1 MGVAYHG
8 LVLCRKLTL
17 IGMGLLG
24 GSLGMAAKQRGLADV
39 VFGHVRRRERVR
51 ECLRAGAAD
60 HVTMD
65 PLEAVAGADLI
76 VLCTPV
82 GQMRLIVERFLPGIA
97 PDAVITDVGSV
108 KDGLVQDLER
118 MIWPTGA
125 RFVGSHPMAGSEKTG
140 VANARSDL
148 FEDTVC
154 VVTPTGKTSASALR
168 RVKALWQR
176 VGARTITMPPAI
188 HDDLV
193 ARSSHLPHILA
204 GQLVNFVLG
213 AGRGKRQ
220 AMVCANGFRDTTRV
234 ASGSPEMW
242 RDILVANRRRLARV
256 IAGYIAG
263 LRKLRAAL
271 LESNQMEI
279 ERFLTLAK
287 KRRDEW
293 MTGTCAGRSGTAT
306 GSHVRARR

>member
-1 MGVAYHG
+1 
-8 LVLCRKLTL
+8 
-17 IGMGLLG
+17 
-24 GSLGMAAKQRGLADV
+24 MAAKQRGLAGA
-39 VFGHVRRRERVR
+39 VFGYVRRRERIG

-60 HVTMD
+60 RVTME
-65 PLEAVAGADLI
+65 LVEAVAGADLI

-82 GQMRLIVERFLPGIA
+82 GQMRLLVERLLPDIA
-97 PDAVITDVGSV
+97 PGAVITDVGSV
-108 KDGLVQDLER
+108 KDGLVQDLETMVR
-118 MIWPTGA
+118 RTGA

-140 VANARSDL
+140 VANARPDL

-154 VVTPTGKTSASALR
+154 VVTPTHRTSASALR
-168 RVKALWQR
+168 RVKTLWQR
-176 VGARTITMPPAI
+176 VGARTITMPPAV

-213 AGRGKRQ
+213 AGRGKQQ
-220 AMVCANGFRDTTRV
+220 AELCANGFRDTTRV

-256 IAGYIAG
+256 IAEYIAS
-263 LRKLRAAL
+263 LKKLRAAL
-271 LESNQMEI
+271 LKSDQMEI

-287 KRRDEW
+287 KRRDKW
-293 MTGTCAGRSGTAT
+293 VTRTSAGWGRTTT
-306 GSHVRARR
+306 GSDARRRC

>member
-1 MGVAYHG
+1 
-8 LVLCRKLTL
+8 VLCRKLTL
-17 IGMGLLG
+17 IGVGLIG
-24 GSLGMAAKQRGLADV
+24 GSLGMAAKQRGLAGV
-39 VFGHVRRRERVR
+39 VFGYVRRRERVR
-51 ECLRAGAAD
+51 ECLRAGAAE

-65 PLEAVAGADLI
+65 LAEAVVDADLI

-82 GQMRLIVERFLPGIA
+82 GQMRLLVERFLPHIA
-97 PDAVITDVGSV
+97 PDAVVTDVGSV
-108 KDGLVQDLER
+108 KDGLVQDLET
-118 MIWPTGA
+118 MIRRTGA

-140 VANARSDL
+140 VTNARPDL

-154 VVTPTGKTSASALR
+154 VVTPTGKTSALALR

-176 VGARTITMPPAI
+176 VGAHTITMPPGI

-213 AGRGKRQ
+213 AGRGRQ
-220 AMVCANGFRDTTRV
+220 QAELCANGFRDTTRV

-256 IAGYIAG
+256 VAEYIAS
-263 LRKLRAAL
+263 LKKLRAAL
-271 LESNQMEI
+271 LKSDQTEI

-293 MTGTCAGRSGTAT
+293 VTRDRRTQFHATA
-306 GSHVRARR
+306 

>member
-1 MGVAYHG
+1 M
-8 LVLCRKLTL
+8 LCRKLTL
-17 IGMGLLG
+17 IGVGLLG
-24 GSLGMAAKQRGLADV
+24 GSLGMAAKQRGLAGA
-39 VFGHVRRRERVR
+39 VFGYVRRRERIG

-60 HVTMD
+60 RVTME
-65 PLEAVAGADLI
+65 LVEAVAGADLI

-82 GQMRLIVERFLPGIA
+82 GQMRLLVERLLPDIA
-97 PDAVITDVGSV
+97 PGAVITDVGSV
-108 KDGLVQDLER
+108 KDGLVQDLETMVR
-118 MIWPTGA
+118 RTGA

-140 VANARSDL
+140 VANARPDL

-154 VVTPTGKTSASALR
+154 VVTPTHRTSASALR
-168 RVKALWQR
+168 RVKTLWQR
-176 VGARTITMPPAI
+176 VGARTITMPPAV

-213 AGRGKRQ
+213 AGRGKQQ
-220 AMVCANGFRDTTRV
+220 AELCANGFRDTTRV

-256 IAGYIAG
+256 IAEYIAS
-263 LRKLRAAL
+263 LKKLRAAL
-271 LESNQMEI
+271 LKSDQMEI

-287 KRRDEW
+287 KRRDKW
-293 MTGTCAGRSGTAT
+293 VTRTSAGWGRTTT
-306 GSHVRARR
+306 GSDARRRC

>member
-1 MGVAYHG
+1 M
-8 LVLCRKLTL
+8 LCRKLTL
-17 IGMGLLG
+17 IGVGLLG
-24 GSLGMAAKQRGLADV
+24 GSLGMAAKERGLAGV
-39 VFGHVRRRERVR
+39 VFGHVRRRERIR
-51 ECLRAGAAD
+51 ECLCAGAAD

-65 PLEAVAGADLI
+65 PMEAVAGADLI

-82 GQMRLIVERFLPGIA
+82 GQMRPLVERFLPGIA
-97 PDAVITDVGSV
+97 PGAIVTDVGSV
-108 KDGLVQDLER
+108 KDGLVQDLEEMVR
-118 MIWPTGA
+118 RRGA

-140 VANARSDL
+140 VANARPGL
-148 FEDTVC
+148 FENTVC
-154 VVTPTGKTSASALR
+154 VVTPTRKTSASALR

-242 RDILVANRRRLARV
+242 RDILLANRRRLGRV
-256 IAGYIAG
+256 IAEYIAG
-263 LRKLRAAL
+263 LKKLRAAL
-271 LESNQMEI
+271 LESDRMEI
-279 ERFLTLAK
+279 ERFLTAAK

-293 MTGTCAGRSGTAT
+293 VTGTFAGWGRTAT
-306 GSHVRARR
+306 GSRVRACL